1 MTKYWTKK
9 RLNTAKSILKKH
21 TSLYGAA
28 QEIGTVLGIEVT
40 VSSLAHAFDRHTDTT
55 AGKFLQYD
63 SSKFSKVW
71 WTKDRLNKAK
81 LILSRSDRISAA
93 LAKMTHVFKKKISE
107 DSLRTAFNRGGFG
120 GSLEKH
126 LSPAKKTKRKYIE
139 GSKDDLCAAAVDI
152 LGKHHSLAHANEE
165 IKRKLKMSSTSMR
178 KMLKKKF
185 GKAVTP
191 TEFLKRD
198 DGVDADKGILIEK
211 LANIIKRR
219 NKRKTRLAFRDLCD
233 EFDMAPSKMESLVDE
248 ALAFGYKITFDN
260 DQFQLDRKIPINK
273 VVTKVTVPSPAKS
286 RVRIGVVSDTHFGS
300 KAALKTELTDF
311 VNVAYNDFGVTTMLH
326 CGDILAGNKVY
337 RGQEAEVDYWGCDG
351 QVEDACNSLPEKKGL
366 EWYGILGN
374 HDISFL
380 KNAGIDVGDKIE
392 KCRSDFHCLG
402 SLKEKIIINGI
413 EIEMAH
419 LKSVAHARSYSLE
432 KHVYR
437 TYSKSNQPHVL
448 FCGHRHANGYFEV
461 QRIHTFLVPCFEDAT
476 LFLQYSDFMPSIG
489 GLIVDFILDD
499 DGNIV
504 RVSPTFHLYHHMD
517 EEIETIQIDEV
528 KEKKDGKGKRRKS
541 K

>member
-1 MTKYWTKK
+1 M
-9 RLNTAKSILKKH
+9 AKSILKKH

-28 QEIGTVLGIEVT
+28 EEIGETLDTEVT
-40 VSSLAHAFDRHTDTT
+40 VSSLVHAFDRHTDTT
-55 AGKFLQYD
+55 PGKFLQYD
-63 SSKFSKVW
+63 GSKFSRVW
-71 WTKDRLNKAK
+71 WTKDRLSKAK
-81 LILSRSDRISAA
+81 LILSKSDRISAA
-93 LAKMTHVFKKKISE
+93 LAKMTHVFKKNISE
-107 DSLRTAFNRGGFG
+107 DSLRTAFSRGGIG
-120 GSLEKH
+120 SSLEKH
-126 LSPAKKTKRKYIE
+126 LSPSKKTKRKYIE
-139 GSKDDLCAAAVDI
+139 GSKDDLCTAAVDI

-165 IKRKLKMSSTSMR
+165 IKKKLKMSSTSMR

-185 GKAVTP
+185 GKAAIP
-191 TEFLKRD
+191 TEFLKREGD
-198 DGVDADKGILIEK
+198 ASPEEGVLIEK
-211 LANIIKRR
+211 LASIIKRR

-233 EFDMAPSKMESLVDE
+233 EFDMSPSKMEALIDE
-248 ALAFGYKITFDN
+248 ALSFGYKINFDN
-260 DQFQLDRKIPINK
+260 DQFSLDRKIPIKK
-273 VVTKVTVPSPAKS
+273 VVTNVTVPSPAKS

-300 KAALKTELTDF
+300 KAALKTELNDF
-311 VNVAYNDFGVTTMLH
+311 VNIAYNDFGVTTILH

-337 RGQEAEVDYWGCDG
+337 RGQEAEVDHWGCDA
-351 QVEDACNSLPEKKGL
+351 QVEDACNCLPQKKNL

-392 KCRSDFHCLG
+392 SGRSDYHHLG

-517 EEIETIQIDEV
+517 EDIETIQIDAV
-528 KEKKDGKGKRRKS
+528 KEKKDGKGKRGKS